1 MTLLEINGL
10 KVEVAGKA
18 ILNGVDLKVGGDE
31 IHAIMGPNGSGKSTL
46 GNALMGSPKC
56 KITGGSVT
64 LNGEDLLS
72 LPAYERAKKGVFL
85 GFQHPTEIQGLKF
98 YSFLKRAA
106 DSKGGEKQ
114 SVVAF
119 KRELDSVVGKLF
131 LPSDFASREVN
142 HGFSGGEKKR
152 AEVLQLEVLNPRL
165 ALLDEIDS
173 GLDVDTLKVTAQ
185 EIAAWQKKSGAS
197 LVFMTHYKRILD
209 YLPPDKVHV
218 MVGGKIVRSG
228 GREVA
233 DEIDSKGYGLENA
246 GGAPG
251 VGIEKEGAGK
261 DEKEF
266 YGSLL
271 KLNKEKAPHAEMR
284 KGGKTKISLSV
295 A

>member
-1 MTLLEINGL
+1 MSLLEINGL

-18 ILNGVDLKVGGDE
+18 ILNGVDLKVGAGE

-56 KITGGSVT
+56 KVTAGSVT
-64 LNGEDLLS
+64 LNGEEMLS
-72 LPAYERAKKGVFL
+72 LPAFERAKKGVFL

-119 KRELDSVVGKLF
+119 KKELDSIVGKLF

-152 AEVLQLEVLNPRL
+152 AEVLQLEVLNPKL

-185 EIAAWQKKSGAS
+185 EIASWQKKSGAS
-197 LVFMTHYKRILD
+197 LILMTHYKRILD

-218 MVGGKIVRSG
+218 MVAGRIVRSG
-228 GREVA
+228 GRELA

-246 GGAPG
+246 GGAG
-251 VGIEKEGAGK
+251 VGSGKEGAAGA

-271 KLNKEKAPHAEMR
+271 KLNKEKAPHAESN
-284 KGGKTKISLSV
+284 GGKTKIGLSV